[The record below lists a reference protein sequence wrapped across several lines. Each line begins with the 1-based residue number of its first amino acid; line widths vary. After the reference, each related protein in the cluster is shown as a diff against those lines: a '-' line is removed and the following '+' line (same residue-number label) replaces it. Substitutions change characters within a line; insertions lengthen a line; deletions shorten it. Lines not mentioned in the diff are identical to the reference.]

1 MTELRRVVF
10 AVYPNVTHLDFA
22 GPWEVLAR
30 VPGFDA
36 IAASE
41 LGGAV
46 TSDTG
51 LVIADVRKLSEIDR
65 CDVLCVP
72 GGPGTA
78 DAMASSAFL
87 DELARLATQATYVTS
102 VCTGSLL
109 LGAAGLLKG
118 KRAACHW
125 AWRDM
130 LEMFGAVPDAARVV
144 RDGNVITGGGVTAGI
159 DFALVL
165 AEELGDRRTAE
176 AIQLMIEYAPAPPF
190 DAGRPET
197 APAEVVEQLRARLA
211 AIAPARRAAALQAV
225 RRFSTTSR

>member
-1 MTELRRVVF
+1 MATRRSVVF
-10 AVYPNVTHLDFA
+10 VVYPNVTHLDFA

-30 VPGFDA
+30 VPGVEVV
-36 IAASE
+36 AASE
-41 LGGAV
+41 AGGAV
-46 TSDTG
+46 RSDTG
-51 LVIADVRKLSEIDR
+51 LEISNIKKLSDIER

-78 DAMASSAFL
+78 DAMASPTFL
-87 DELARLATQATYVTS
+87 AEVARLAGLATYVTS

-109 LGAAGLLKG
+109 LGAAGVLKG

-130 LEMFGAVPDAARVV
+130 LELFGATPDAARVV
-144 RDGNVITGGGVTAGI
+144 RDGRVLTGGGVTAGI

-165 AEELGDRRTAE
+165 AEELQDRRTAE

-197 APAEVVEQLRARLA
+197 APAEVVEELRARLA
-211 AIAPARRAAALQAV
+211 AVAPARRAAALKALG
-225 RRFSTTSR
+225 RPAPSN